1 MVTRA
6 TAFVSLLVSLTAWL
20 YVVHRVSHRGVLY
33 RLVQPSKRDRD
44 CDSDQ
49 TECTCP
55 PCMYIYTLLSTRVL
69 ARLSCLCLPVCLIT
83 WKRITLRFAAV
94 ISRDIHLL
102 CNTRGNLPNRSFLFS
117 QQMFNLFGRLYF
129 SYACHLT
136 DRATN
141 LFVHF
146 FFFYNYDDQKL
157 TH

>member
-20 YVVHRVSHRGVLY
+20 YVVHRVSHCGVLY

-55 PCMYIYTLLSTRVL
+55 PCMYIYVTLYARSRPLVLSLPTR
-69 ARLSCLCLPVCLIT
+69 CLIT

-102 CNTRGNLPNRSFLFS
+102 CNIRGNLPNRSFCLVNKCLIFS
-117 QQMFNLFGRLYF
+117 VGYISVM
-129 SYACHLT
+129 
-136 DRATN
+136 RAT
-141 LFVHF
+141 
-146 FFFYNYDDQKL
+146 
-157 TH
+157 